1 MHFEAEDDAPDAR
14 LHRRRGRNEEACRLP
29 LPACE
34 RKGTA
39 MAKRWTGAMALLL
52 PVLSTVPATADTWAP
67 PETTAYVSTDGTW
80 RLVVEPRS
88 VVNPLVYFEDKV
100 AGKANAG
107 AAAGE
112 TRTHATGRMQQQR
125 NGQWHVSWEK
135 PLVNEVA
142 PVEVVVSN
150 QGATA
155 TFDNWHSMGHGSSA
169 IAIYGSDGHL
179 IRSMALSDFLPETYV
194 AALPRSVSSI
204 SWRGRPRFS
213 DNQQELIVPVVV
225 PEAGH
230 PGAGIF
236 EKATYVDVRFR
247 LSDGQRVI
255 IDHDAWSAALDRA
268 GKAYDQQQEDE
279 KEARERFVS
288 PLTAPATNDAGDWH
302 AYLVEA
308 YFRTVPD
315 GRDHYP
321 AAQVIPLREDE
332 GFSRLSGYL
341 GEALVERLGT
351 DGIIMIGSPSQS
363 VMINVLREQVT
374 RVKPGS
380 PCSARVYVATDQEHL
395 EEVRGVLRPLRCEI
409 IPIDIDRAIP
419 QRPERIKRYLGRDED
434 DSD

>member
-1 MHFEAEDDAPDAR
+1 
-14 LHRRRGRNEEACRLP
+14 
-29 LPACE
+29 
-34 RKGTA
+34 
-39 MAKRWTGAMALLL
+39 MAKRWTAAMALLL
-52 PVLSTVPATADTWAP
+52 PVLATVPAAADTWAP
-67 PETTAYVSTDGTW
+67 PKTTTYASADGTW
-80 RLVVEPRS
+80 RLVVEPRP

-112 TRTHATGRMQQQR
+112 TRTRATGRMQQR
-125 NGQWHVSWEK
+125 NGEWHVSWEK

-155 TFDNWHSMGHGSSA
+155 AFDNWHSMGHGSSA
-169 IAIYGSDGHL
+169 IATYGSDGSL
-179 IRSMALSDFLPETYV
+179 IRRMALSDFLPETYV

-204 SWRGRPRFS
+204 SWRGAPRFS
-213 DNQQELIVPVVV
+213 DSQQELIVPVVV

-230 PGAGIF
+230 PGTGIF

-268 GKAYDQQQEDE
+268 GEAYDQQQEDE
-279 KEARERFVS
+279 NEARERFVS

-308 YFRTVPD
+308 YLRTVPD

-321 AAQVIPLREDE
+321 ATQVIPLREDE

-341 GEALVERLGT
+341 GDALAERLDT
-351 DGIIMIGSPSQS
+351 DETAVIGSPSQS
-363 VMINVLREQVT
+363 VMIDVLREQIT

-380 PCSARVYVATDQEHL
+380 PCLARVYVATDRIARFLRGPNASSDIWGGMRTIRIDHAS
-395 EEVRGVLRPLRCEI
+395 VRRIRRSRFALRLNSGVSTRTHRSKGRYESIARCT
-409 IPIDIDRAIP
+409 
-419 QRPERIKRYLGRDED
+419 GRR
-434 DSD
+434 SYGRQSGVRCRVR